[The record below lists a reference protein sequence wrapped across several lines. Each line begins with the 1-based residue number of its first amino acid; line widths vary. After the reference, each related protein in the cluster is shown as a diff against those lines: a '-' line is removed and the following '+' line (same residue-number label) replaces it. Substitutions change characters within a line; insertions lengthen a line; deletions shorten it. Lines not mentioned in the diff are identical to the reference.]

1 MPRDTEG
8 PAPRRHNLDR
18 RKGGR
23 SVMERVARSFCEL
36 FVAGCLLLRRHRE
49 LLRCGKR
56 RCGGVIAG
64 AGK

>member
-1 MPRDTEG
+1 
-8 PAPRRHNLDR
+8 
-18 RKGGR
+18 
-23 SVMERVARSFCEL
+23 MERVARSFCEL